1 MSAPMNAPERAALYA
16 PQGSADALAACAR
29 YADHAG
35 LRIVTIVDE
44 DLPGPTPL
52 AGQALDRL
60 LGRLADGEFE
70 VVVAHAGEGR
80 LVTLAAGVD
89 ADARP
94 DPLRCALYVRCASP
108 SEAAPH
114 PLADQCDACEA
125 YAVRQGWKTIAVY
138 KDHAVS
144 GLKTSRP
151 SLDALLAQARR
162 GAFDVLLVE
171 DLSRLSRNVTHLYAL
186 LTELKGLGV
195 AVHTVAGPVDPG
207 FIIPEALS

>member
-16 PQGSADALAACAR
+16 PQASADALAACAR

-108 SEAAPH
+108 SDASKAKSAPNCAMTAPTIRDCSIGSTVIGEPISFSTRAHWERPSGCAAP
-114 PLADQCDACEA
+114 
-125 YAVRQGWKTIAVY
+125 TTT
-138 KDHAVS
+138 
-144 GLKTSRP
+144 TSP
-151 SLDALLAQARR
+151 SRRR
-162 GAFDVLLVE
+162 GSHPFRTY
-171 DLSRLSRNVTHLYAL
+171 S
-186 LTELKGLGV
+186 
-195 AVHTVAGPVDPG
+195 
-207 FIIPEALS
+207 